1 VTADLDTRTV
11 TDAVADA
18 LSGQILSGR
27 WAPGTLVSEVGVKR
41 EFGVSRPTA
50 RAAIE
55 RMVAVGLLKRDAYR
69 SAHVPIV
76 DAQLVED
83 VYLAREAIEAVAASR
98 AARDGATIVAA
109 IAAAEAIGRLGDDC
123 SVSDVVA
130 LDVAFH
136 RAVVDAA
143 NSTRLSRMHVGLMG
157 EMQLCMADV
166 RVEELMSVQEI
177 AEEHLEIA
185 DAIQRRDQSRAAQAT
200 TQHLWHARDAL
211 LSRARYQ
218 GSPRD

>member
-1 VTADLDTRTV
+1 MVDLDTRTV

-27 WAPGTLVSEVGVKR
+27 WAPGTVVSELGVKR

-55 RMVAVGLLKRDAYR
+55 RMVANGLLKRDAYR
-69 SAHVPIV
+69 SAQVPIV

-83 VYLAREAIEAVAASR
+83 VYLAREAIETTAARR
-98 AARDGATIVAA
+98 AARNGYPIAAAT
-109 IAAAEAIGRLGDDC
+109 AAAEAMARLGDDC
-123 SVSDVVA
+123 TISEVVA

-136 RAVVDAA
+136 CAVVEVVSSD
-143 NSTRLSRMHVGLMG
+143 RLSRMHAGLMG

-166 RVEELMSVQEI
+166 RLEELMSVKEI
-177 AEEHLEIA
+177 AEEHRTIA
-185 DAIQRRDQSRAAQAT
+185 DAIDQRDELRAMDAT
-200 TQHLWHARDAL
+200 IRHLWHARDAL
-211 LSRARYQ
+211 LSSFATE
-218 GSPRD
+218 GPSDD

>member
-1 VTADLDTRTV
+1 MTANLDTRTV

-18 LSGQILSGR
+18 LSGQILSGQ
-27 WAPGTLVSEVGVKR
+27 WASGTIVSELAVKR

-55 RMVAVGLLKRDAYR
+55 RMVANGLLKRDAYR
-69 SAHVPIV
+69 SAHVPVV
-76 DAQLVED
+76 DTKLVQD
-83 VYLAREAIEAVAASR
+83 VYLAREAIEAT
-98 AARDGATIVAA
+98 AARCAAREGAPVGAA
-109 IAAAEAIGRLGDDC
+109 TTAAGAMARLGKDC

-136 RAVVDAA
+136 CAVVDVA
-143 NSTRLSRMHVGLMG
+143 NSPRLSRMHVGLMG

-166 RVEELMSVQEI
+166 RLDELMSVKEI

-185 DAIQRRDQSRAAQAT
+185 TAIQQRDQVRAVEAT
-200 TQHLWHARDAL
+200 TQHLSHARDVL
-211 LSRARYQ
+211 LSKHGYQ

>member
-1 VTADLDTRTV
+1 MSADLDTRTV
-11 TDAVADA
+11 TDAVTDA

-27 WAPGTLVSEVGVKR
+27 WAPGTIVSEQAVKR

-55 RMVAVGLLKRDAYR
+55 RMVGSGLLKRDAYR

-83 VYLAREAIEAVAASR
+83 VYLAREAIEATAARR
-98 AARDGATIVAA
+98 AARDGATVNAA
-109 IAAAEAIGRLGDDC
+109 AAAAEAMGRLNDDC
-123 SVSDVVA
+123 SLSDVVA

-136 RAVVDAA
+136 RAVVDSAKSA
-143 NSTRLSRMHVGLMG
+143 RLSRMHVGLMG
-157 EMQLCMADV
+157 ETQLCMADV

-177 AEEHLEIA
+177 ADEHLAIA
-185 DAIQRRDQSRAAQAT
+185 DAIQQRDQSRAVAAT
-200 TQHLWHARDAL
+200 THHLWHARDVL
-211 LSRARYQ
+211 LSRV
-218 GSPRD
+218 G